1 MVDERLKLC
10 VLAALAAP
18 KLGASPR
25 AEFAPGGRARK
36 PSLPALQGGYR
47 MWAAVRCC
55 YAVII
60 ACALGHLCVEPFT
73 PFIDVAALL

>member
-1 MVDERLKLC
+1 MVDERLKPC
-10 VLAALAAP
+10 VLAAPAAP
-18 KLGASPR
+18 KRGFATGGICPR
-25 AEFAPGGRARK
+25 GERARK

-47 MWAAVRCC
+47 MWAAMRCRC
-55 YAVII
+55 AVII